1 MKKALLTNPAFR
13 YVFEVFVI
21 VFSVSISFAIQE
33 FLNDREKIELKNKGL
48 NGVLKDLK
56 EDEEFFTNASR
67 VLTNRIKITEAF
79 LDDQVSN
86 QSINQI
92 MLTYGFVGQ
101 NANYKSLVSTG
112 VIEFINESS
121 LSKEL
126 ANYYEM
132 RYSVLEDISG
142 QYKELYLEFLSFMRS
157 SYPVESIQN
166 INLVD
171 DKIDFNSS
179 GKITSFNYKTSTLN
193 NLNLDFKFRNHLY
206 DLRKIKIYYTG
217 FFEAAI
223 NQNLKLS
230 SLINDELKLNGIWE

>member
-1 MKKALLTNPAFR
+1 MKKTLLTNPAFR
-13 YVFEVFVI
+13 YIFEVFVI

-56 EDEEFFTNASR
+56 EDEEFFTNASK
-67 VLTNRIKITEAF
+67 VLTNRIKITETF
-79 LDDQVSN
+79 LNGQVSN
-86 QSINQI
+86 NSLNQI

-101 NANYKSLVSTG
+101 NSNYKSLVSTG
-112 VIEFINESS
+112 VIEFINDSS

-132 RYSVLEDISG
+132 RYSMLEDISG

-157 SYPVESIQN
+157 AYPVESIQN

-171 DKIDFNSS
+171 DKIDFNNFW
-179 GKITSFNYKTSTLN
+179 KITSFNYKSSTLN
-193 NLNLDFKFRNHLY
+193 NLNLDFRFRNHLY
-206 DLRKIKIYYTG
+206 DLRKIKIYYAR

-223 NQNLKLS
+223 NQNSKLS
-230 SLINDELKLNGIWE
+230 SLISEELN